1 MIRWGFF
8 TLGPTS
14 ATTQAPVGPQWV
26 WRGNALAVQTFPPRT
41 KNDVWVEFG
50 HLQSDDPALDTRDR
64 P

>member
-8 TLGPTS
+8 TLGAAS
-14 ATTQAPVGPQWV
+14 ATTAPIAGPQWA
-26 WRGNALAVQTFPPRT
+26 WRGGTLPVQVYPPRVR
-41 KNDVWVEFG
+41 NDVWVEPG